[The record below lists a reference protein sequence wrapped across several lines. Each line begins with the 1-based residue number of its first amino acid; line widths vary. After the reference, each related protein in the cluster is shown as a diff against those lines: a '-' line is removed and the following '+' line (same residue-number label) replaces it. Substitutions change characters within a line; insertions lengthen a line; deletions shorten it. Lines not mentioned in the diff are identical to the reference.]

1 MLKTLCSLFLKIA
14 GWKIVDNI
22 PNGLG
27 SVKRCVMIAA
37 PHTSNWDYPYTLAT
51 FFAIGVKIKYLAK
64 KSLFT
69 FPLGIIIKGAG
80 GIAVDRTKH
89 NNLVDALIN
98 LFVENEE
105 LILTIPA
112 EGTRGFVK
120 EWKSGFYHVALGAK
134 VPIVLGYCDYGKK
147 EVGFQSVFHPTGD
160 YDKDLIEIQKFY
172 KTVTPKYSENFS
184 LKDVTFD

>member
-1 MLKTLCSLFLKIA
+1 MLKNLCSLFLRIS

-22 PNGLG
+22 PNGLEN
-27 SVKRCVMIAA
+27 VKQCVMIAA

-51 FFAIGVKIKYLAK
+51 FFAKGIKIKYLAK

-80 GIAVDRTKH
+80 GIAVERSKST
-89 NNLVDALIN
+89 NLVDALIN
-98 LFVENEE
+98 LFKENKE

-112 EGTRGFVK
+112 EGTRGYVK

-147 EVGFQSVFHPTGD
+147 EVGFHSLFYPTGN
-160 YDKDLIEIQKFY
+160 YEKDLIEIQRFY
-172 KTVTPKYSENFS
+172 KTVTPKFPENFS
-184 LKDVTFD
+184 LKDVEFN